1 MRAEHRHAP
10 WFAPPGFGEL
20 PVGAL
25 VAFAGQ
31 LGAPIPNSASP
42 PTSFAAS
49 PPETEPLEAWGWMLC
64 DGRTLS
70 IYLYPELF
78 AALGYLY
85 GGSGGSFNI
94 PDYRGH
100 FWRGV
105 DAGAGVDPDI
115 AQRSPPA
122 GGNAPADVGSLQ
134 SFALQDHEHTYLYA
148 QTTAAPAQSGDTAG
162 APLGNPKPTQDGPV
176 NATSPAK
183 PVQVSPN
190 ETRPSN
196 IYVNYLIKFTYGLRP
211 SLR

>member
-1 MRAEHRHAP
+1 MTAEFRHAP

-25 VAFAGQ
+25 VAFAGR
-31 LGAPIPNSASP
+31 LGVPVPNSASP
-42 PTSFAAS
+42 QTTYVDS
-49 PPETEPLEAWGWMLC
+49 PPETEPMEAWGWMLC

-70 IYLYPELF
+70 VYLYPELF

-85 GGSGGSFNI
+85 GGSGDSFFI
-94 PDYRGH
+94 PDYRGY

-105 DAGAGVDPDI
+105 DAGAGVDPDVGM
-115 AQRSPPA
+115 RSPPA
-122 GGNAPADVGSLQ
+122 GSRLPGDVGSQ
-134 SFALQDHEHTYLYA
+134 QPFALQDHEHTYLFA
-148 QTTAAPAQSGDTAG
+148 QTTAAPAQSGDAAG
-162 APLGNPKPTQDGPV
+162 APLGSQKFTQGGPV
-176 NATSPAK
+176 NASPPAA

-190 ETRPSN
+190 ETRPAN